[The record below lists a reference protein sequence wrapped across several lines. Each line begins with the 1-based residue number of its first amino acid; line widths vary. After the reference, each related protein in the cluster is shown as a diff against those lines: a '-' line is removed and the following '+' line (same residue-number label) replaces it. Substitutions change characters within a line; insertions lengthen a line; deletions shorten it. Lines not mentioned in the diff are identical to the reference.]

1 MQPVSV
7 GTMER
12 LPFQAT
18 LGAADYDT
26 LSELPICLLLHDLRS
41 MYNVGAIFRT
51 ADGAAVSR
59 VYLSG
64 ISPLP
69 SQPGVAKTA
78 LGAESTVAWE
88 SVTEPAAFLHSLRD
102 RGHELAA
109 IETTPHAVDLFDW
122 KPQFPVC
129 VLFGNEVDGLPEE
142 LQSAVDVCVRIP
154 MLGMKH
160 SLNVATAAGI
170 VMYELLRKY
179 RNLHLRAERRAVAD
193 ETLEDSLLWS

>member
-1 MQPVSV
+1 
-7 GTMER
+7 MER

-18 LGAADYDT
+18 IGAADYDALT
-26 LSELPICLLLHDLRS
+26 ELPVSLLLHDLRS
-41 MYNVGAIFRT
+41 MYNVGAVFRT

-59 VYLSG
+59 IYLSG
-64 ISPLP
+64 ITPLP
-69 SQPGVAKTA
+69 TQPGVAKTA
-78 LGAESTVAWE
+78 LGAETTVAWE
-88 SVTEPAAFLHSLRD
+88 STSDAIGLVRSLRD
-102 RGHELAA
+102 RGHEIAA
-109 IETTPHAVDLFDW
+109 IETHAVDLFDW
-122 KPQFPVC
+122 KPQFPAC

-179 RNLHLRAERRAVAD
+179 RNLHLRAEGRSVTD
-193 ETLEDSLLWS
+193 ELLEDFTFQ